1 MVTASG
7 ESAPGQQWRI
17 DIGTCT
23 VRTRARRQRTISPC
37 VYTIII
43 CILMESQGSE
53 GVAKK
58 NKLIK
63 NICILMESQGS
74 EGQLQI
80 WK

>member
-37 VYTIII
+37 VYMMTI
-43 CILMESQGSE
+43 CMLMGLQGSE
-53 GVAKK
+53 G
-58 NKLIK
+58 
-63 NICILMESQGS
+63 C
-74 EGQLQI
+74 
-80 WK
+80 